1 MLGAVS
7 TVVGLVG
14 YAALGS
20 SSQPGSAVS
29 AEAARVEQIAIK
41 LAQAAEQ
48 SVALFGDRAAALSS
62 LRELA
67 NECAHDDWDG
77 ADAVALDPDA
87 VTQAERFLRALPDDM
102 PMPECSAEPDGSVS
116 LDWSSAR
123 NRLFSVSVGNR
134 NRLAFAWLD
143 GSDKG
148 HGVARF
154 DGLKIPGRVLLS
166 LRSIL
171 TPSHAPVRAA

>member
-1 MLGAVS
+1 MEQAAIN
-7 TVVGLVG
+7 LV
-14 YAALGS
+14 
-20 SSQPGSAVS
+20 
-29 AEAARVEQIAIK
+29 R
-41 LAQAAEQ
+41 AAEQ
-48 SVALFGDRAAALSS
+48 SVALFGERAAAISS

-67 NECAHDDWDG
+67 NECSHEDWDG
-77 ADAVALDPDA
+77 SGAVALDPDA
-87 VTQAERFLRALPDDM
+87 VTQAEYFLRALPDGV

-116 LDWSSAR
+116 LDWCMAK
-123 NRLFSVSVGNR
+123 NRLFSISVGSS

-154 DGLKIPGRVLLS
+154 DGLAVPARVLLG

-171 TPSHAPVRAA
+171 IPSHAPVRAA

>member
-1 MLGAVS
+1 V
-7 TVVGLVG
+7 
-14 YAALGS
+14 
-20 SSQPGSAVS
+20 
-29 AEAARVEQIAIK
+29 
-41 LAQAAEQ
+41 QAAEQ
-48 SVALFGDRAAALSS
+48 SVVLFGERAAAISS
-62 LRELA
+62 LRELS
-67 NECAHDDWDG
+67 NECSLEDWDG
-77 ADAVALDPDA
+77 SGALALDPRA
-87 VTQAERFLRALPDDM
+87 VIQAESFLRTLPDGV

-116 LDWSSAR
+116 LDWSRAK
-123 NRLFSVSVGNR
+123 NRLFSVSVGSS

-154 DGLKIPGRVLLS
+154 DGIEVPKLVLLG